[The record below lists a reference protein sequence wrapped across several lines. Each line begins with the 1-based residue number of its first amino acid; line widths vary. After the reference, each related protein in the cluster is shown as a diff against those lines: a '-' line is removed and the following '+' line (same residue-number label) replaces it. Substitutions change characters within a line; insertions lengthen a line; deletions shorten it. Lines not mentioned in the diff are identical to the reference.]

1 MEKQNCS
8 MKQRFVCQSQ
18 VCQILSVW
26 PWARQFIHFGFQ
38 LFKHFSSKN
47 VQTCLYIRINQRL
60 KKKKSYAIH
69 PIGIG
74 ICTTR
79 NMYRKVHSN
88 TICIN
93 SKLETIQM
101 PIKSRMN
108 KEILIY
114 WQLNTMEER
123 SANFFYV
130 RCQIVNVFNFEAK
143 QSLRQ
148 LNSGIVVWK

>member
-1 MEKQNCS
+1 
-8 MKQRFVCQSQ
+8 
-18 VCQILSVW
+18 
-26 PWARQFIHFGFQ
+26 
-38 LFKHFSSKN
+38 
-47 VQTCLYIRINQRL
+47 
-60 KKKKSYAIH
+60 
-69 PIGIG
+69 
-74 ICTTR
+74 
-79 NMYRKVHSN
+79 MYRKVHSN

-114 WQLNTMEER
+114 WQLNTMEQR